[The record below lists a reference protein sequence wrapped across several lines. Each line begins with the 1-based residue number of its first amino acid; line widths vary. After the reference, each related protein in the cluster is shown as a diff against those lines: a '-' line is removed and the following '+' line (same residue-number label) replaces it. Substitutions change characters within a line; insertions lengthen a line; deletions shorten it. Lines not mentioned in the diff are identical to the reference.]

1 MSLDMPFISDPK
13 YVPQAPSPVA
23 GMGFTRNTVLEH
35 VEKILQN
42 LSVDEAP
49 DIDGV
54 SNVVMWEVVSLVA

>member
-1 MSLDMPFISDPK
+1 MQPNSMMVAPLLQNELHFDDSSCSD
-13 YVPQAPSPVA
+13 
-23 GMGFTRNTVLEH
+23 TVLEH

-54 SNVVMWEVVSLVA
+54 PNVVMWEVVSLVA